1 MFELFELL
9 QCYLSYLTWFRRNSN
24 LHLLFITCQSLQ
36 TQPGEILASG
46 WKEALKYQNAAIYK
60 HDQLVFCCVIKKLLI
75 FNICEIYSEV
85 MWGSCKRRSGT
96 QLGQWYKA
104 SNWSSLRSKYFSK
117 IARDINVLK
126 LWTKRIKNV
135 GNLGRY
141 LPSATSAKVL
151 AASVRA
157 YAAGD
162 GPYHRDSP
170 NTRNSL
176 RFDRKYIIVMIHL
189 V

>member
-46 WKEALKYQNAAIYK
+46 WREALKYQNAAIYK
-60 HDQLVFCCVIKKLLI
+60 HVQLVFCCVIKKLLI

-96 QLGQWYKA
+96 QLGHWYIKLQTGA
-104 SNWSSLRSKYFSK
+104 AYYQNNYWSK
-117 IARDINVLK
+117 IAIHINVLM
-126 LWTKRIKNV
+126 LRTKSLKNV
-135 GNLGRY
+135 GNLGRH
-141 LPSATSAKVL
+141 LTRATSAKVL
-151 AASVRA
+151 DHSIC
-157 YAAGD
+157 
-162 GPYHRDSP
+162 
-170 NTRNSL
+170 TRVCRRRWPIS
-176 RFDRKYIIVMIHL
+176 
-189 V
+189 